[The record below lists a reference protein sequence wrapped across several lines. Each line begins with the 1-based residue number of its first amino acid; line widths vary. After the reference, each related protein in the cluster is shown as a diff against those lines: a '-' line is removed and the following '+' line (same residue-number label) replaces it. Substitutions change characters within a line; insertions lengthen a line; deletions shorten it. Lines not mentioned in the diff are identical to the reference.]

1 MINKEFIIRKITLI
15 QGEFPLLEELA
26 KYSFEEI
33 IADFMKEAALE
44 RTLEKIIMRAID
56 INQHIISETASK
68 NTVAP
73 KDYKETFL
81 GLVELK
87 VFPKEFAEEISKSV
101 GTRNALAHEYDE
113 VDHGMIYS
121 SMKDCLKDY
130 HQYCQYILDF
140 LEKK

>member
-1 MINKEFIIRKITLI
+1 
-15 QGEFPLLEELA
+15 
-26 KYSFEEI
+26 
-33 IADFMKEAALE
+33 MKEAALE

-56 INQHIISETASK
+56 VNQHIIAELASK
-68 NTVAP
+68 NTVVP
-73 KDYKETFL
+73 KDYKETFS
-81 GLVELK
+81 GLVEFK
-87 VFPKEFAEEISKSV
+87 IFSKEFADEISKSV

-113 VDHGMIYS
+113 LDYSMIYS

>member
-1 MINKEFIIRKITLI
+1 M
-15 QGEFPLLEELA
+15 
-26 KYSFEEI
+26 
-33 IADFMKEAALE
+33 
-44 RTLEKIIMRAID
+44 
-56 INQHIISETASK
+56 ASK
-68 NTVAP
+68 NTIAP

-81 GLVELK
+81 SLVEYK
-87 VFPKEFAEEISKSV
+87 VFPKEFADEISKSV

-113 VDHGMIYS
+113 VDHSMIYS